1 MHDRQDAHKK
11 GSENSAS
18 GPKVKS
24 QFQSRPFALPAQSE
38 EASLSQ
44 QETPDLQTQLDR
56 ARRLGPNLSRVK
68 VKAQPSGGIQPQ
80 PLGWTIQRQDK
91 LVAQIGPP
99 KPLGWTIQRQDKLV
113 AQIGPPQPL
122 GRTIQRQDK
131 LVAQIGPP
139 QPLGRTIQRQDKLVA
154 QIRPPQPLG
163 WTIQRQDKLV
173 AQIEP
178 TKPLGWTIQR
188 SEVGEEDPLQRSPL
202 ATSITPLIQHQD
214 DEQDVHSQPSVQ
226 RAGEGSG
233 FQASTSVESGL
244 ASQQGGGSP
253 LDEEVRSFM
262 EPRFGNDF
270 SGVRIHTG
278 SNAVSMNKELHAQA
292 FTHGSDIYFN
302 EGKYNPGNNEGK
314 RLLAHELTHVVQQT
328 GAVQPKSVTKLTT
341 KENKVQAKKW
351 SAVSSD
357 ALPAVQLKE
366 NPQEQTGKNNQA
378 QPAKLAPAAATAT
391 ESGQGGAKPQAPAAK
406 GGTATATPKGESS
419 GGTGAAKQNVIKQTA
434 SGSADVGTG
443 GVGDAKSPASPQD
456 DPAFQAVVNK
466 AKGVAQDK
474 KKHDPAQAES
484 KEAQDASEP
493 PANEVESKAQDKQVQ
508 EMNQQQ
514 PGEFNAEA
522 FKTAVMEKVDQ
533 ASPKTLE
540 DADKF
545 KDSNLLDSVG
555 GSLSSQAKEAADQAA
570 GPVEEKTKEAPDTS
584 GIKPKEVKPLEKP
597 EAGAKPSDIGAAKA
611 TPKPKPEAEVS
622 APMKAESQKLDQQ
635 MAEANVTEE
644 QLANSNEPQFVKA
657 VGAKKE
663 AQAKAVEAPQTY
675 RQQEQATLNQA
686 QTEAQ
691 TTSQTELE
699 GMQGQR
705 EQLLTQVTGRQDET
719 KTKDEQER
727 TKIAN
732 DIDGIYQKTKS
743 DVEGILNG
751 LDTEVTNR
759 FKLAADT
766 AKQKFEEHVAPHME
780 EYKQRYDGIWGAGRW
795 VKDKLLGVP
804 PEVTAFFTEGRNQY
818 RQEMD
823 TALTG
828 IANYVA
834 EQLNQAKQRIDEGRQ
849 KIQEY
854 VASLP
859 EALQQVGTQAA
870 QDIQSKFDELEQSV
884 KDKET
889 QLVDTL
895 AQQYTENLQQ
905 LDAQIDEMKASN
917 QPWFAQAF
925 DAMAGAIES
934 INKLK
939 DMLMG
944 VLAKAASAIGSIIKD
959 PIGFLGHLVSG
970 IRQGLDNFVANI
982 MTHLQTGLMGWLT
995 GAMGAMGLQLPEDI
1009 FSLQGIFSLATQI
1022 LGLTWDYIRSKAV
1035 KMFGEPIVA
1044 GMEETVEIFQI
1055 IANQGPMG
1063 LWEHVQDQFGDL
1075 KETVIEEIKGML
1087 ITQVIMAGVK
1097 WIIGLLNPA
1106 SAFVKAAM
1114 AIYDI
1119 VMFFVNQ
1126 GSQVVEL
1133 VGAITDAVVAIASGA
1148 VGGAAKL
1155 VENALAKSLPVV
1167 IGFMAS
1173 LLGIGDLAKKVQGIV
1188 KKVRDRIDKAIDK
1201 VLQKA
1206 RNLFKGKKGSKEDTK
1221 KEDEAKHKKI
1231 AKAALEKIDREEE
1244 GKNTQEVIANKK
1256 KVAQQEIRAA
1266 KGKLSK
1272 NVKFTIDLLNENKA
1286 ESEEK
1291 LKWKAEIA
1299 PNTTTEDQEEKLE
1312 KGGRKPSKIK
1322 RISFAS
1328 SSSSDGTKQDE
1339 FPYEEAEFSS
1349 EERDKLKEQIGNFV
1363 GQLEKAKAGDSEKRK
1378 QLIKR
1383 LRGRDNQYSIEQG
1396 PLYGPFIQEEQS
1408 AISQLKIQI
1417 RGANYLLS
1425 LERGGSLLA
1434 DKVSQGMDIPK
1445 EEIPKQDSSK
1455 PHEQQQNDL
1464 EKRISALMRKHPND
1478 EVTMAVT
1485 EVIVSGT
1492 AAKNVVSALNLMTRQ
1507 YPNLRFKLL
1516 LQQETL
1522 RNDPNNPNNSTE
1534 GRQQGVTRKSNSNR
1548 VTIEIATTQ
1557 YILGEDVDYQAAKN
1571 SPNSNKPV
1579 IVFAG
1584 SRNEKSLA
1592 AYQIIPEGDTTAR
1605 DILIDLVNGAYN
1617 GLLPGVL

>member
-1 MHDRQDAHKK
+1 
-11 GSENSAS
+11 
-18 GPKVKS
+18 
-24 QFQSRPFALPAQSE
+24 
-38 EASLSQ
+38 
-44 QETPDLQTQLDR
+44 
-56 ARRLGPNLSRVK
+56 
-68 VKAQPSGGIQPQ
+68 
-80 PLGWTIQRQDK
+80 
-91 LVAQIGPP
+91 
-99 KPLGWTIQRQDKLV
+99 
-113 AQIGPPQPL
+113 
-122 GRTIQRQDK
+122 
-131 LVAQIGPP
+131 
-139 QPLGRTIQRQDKLVA
+139 
-154 QIRPPQPLG
+154 
-163 WTIQRQDKLV
+163 
-173 AQIEP
+173 
-178 TKPLGWTIQR
+178 
-188 SEVGEEDPLQRSPL
+188 
-202 ATSITPLIQHQD
+202 
-214 DEQDVHSQPSVQ
+214 
-226 RAGEGSG
+226 
-233 FQASTSVESGL
+233 
-244 ASQQGGGSP
+244 
-253 LDEEVRSFM
+253 
-262 EPRFGNDF
+262 
-270 SGVRIHTG
+270 
-278 SNAVSMNKELHAQA
+278 
-292 FTHGSDIYFN
+292 
-302 EGKYNPGNNEGK
+302 
-314 RLLAHELTHVVQQT
+314 
-328 GAVQPKSVTKLTT
+328 
-341 KENKVQAKKW
+341 
-351 SAVSSD
+351 
-357 ALPAVQLKE
+357 
-366 NPQEQTGKNNQA
+366 
-378 QPAKLAPAAATAT
+378 
-391 ESGQGGAKPQAPAAK
+391 
-406 GGTATATPKGESS
+406 
-419 GGTGAAKQNVIKQTA
+419 
-434 SGSADVGTG
+434 
-443 GVGDAKSPASPQD
+443 
-456 DPAFQAVVNK
+456 
-466 AKGVAQDK
+466 
-474 KKHDPAQAES
+474 
-484 KEAQDASEP
+484 
-493 PANEVESKAQDKQVQ
+493 
-508 EMNQQQ
+508 
-514 PGEFNAEA
+514 
-522 FKTAVMEKVDQ
+522 MEKVDQ
-533 ASPKTLE
+533 AAPKTLE

-545 KDSNLLDSVG
+545 KDNNLLDSVG
-555 GSLSSQAKEAADQAA
+555 GSLSSQAKEAAEQAA

-635 MAEANVTEE
+635 MAAANVTEE
-644 QLANSNEPQFVKA
+644 QLANSGESQFVKA

-691 TTSQTELE
+691 TTSQTQLE

-705 EQLLTQVTGRQDET
+705 EQLLTQVTGRQDEA

-732 DIDGIYQKTKS
+732 DIDSIYQKTKS

-759 FKLAADT
+759 FKVAADT

-804 PEVTAFFTEGRNQY
+804 SEVTAFFTEGRNLY
-818 RQEMD
+818 REEIN

-834 EQLNQAKQRIDEGRQ
+834 EQLNQAKQRIEEGRQ

-870 QDIQSKFDELEQSV
+870 QDIQSKFDELETSV

-925 DAMAGAIES
+925 DAMAGAIET

-970 IRQGLDNFVANI
+970 IRQGLDNFVGNI

-1009 FSLQGIFSLATQI
+1009 FSLQGIFSLVTQI
-1022 LGLTWDYIRSKAV
+1022 LGMTWDYIRLKAV
-1035 KMFGEPIVA
+1035 KLFGEPMVA
-1044 GMEETVEIFQI
+1044 GMEKSVEIFQI

-1063 LWEHVQDQFGDL
+1063 LWEHVQEQFGDL

-1133 VGAITDAVVAIASGA
+1133 VSAITDAVVAIASGA

-1167 IGFMAS
+1167 IGFLAS

-1206 RNLFKGKKGSKEDTK
+1206 RNLFKGKKASKEDTK

-1256 KVAQQEIRAA
+1256 KVAQQEIRVA
-1266 KGKLSK
+1266 KGKLSN

-1286 ESEEK
+1286 ESEGK

-1312 KGGRKPSKIK
+1312 QSGRKPSKIK

-1328 SSSSDGTKQDE
+1328 SSSFDETKPDE
-1339 FPYEEAEFSS
+1339 SSYEEAELSS

-1363 GQLEKAKAGDSEKRK
+1363 GQLEKAQAGDSQKRK

-1383 LRGRDNQYSIEQG
+1383 LRGEDKQYSIEQG

-1464 EKRISALMRKHPND
+1464 EQRISALMTKHPND

-1492 AAKNVVSALNLMTRQ
+1492 AAKNVVSALNSMTRQ

-1534 GRQQGVTRKSNSNR
+1534 GRQQGVTRKSRSNQ

>member
-1 MHDRQDAHKK
+1 V
-11 GSENSAS
+11 S
-18 GPKVKS
+18 P
-24 QFQSRPFALPAQSE
+24 QFQSRPFGLGAQSE
-38 EASLSQ
+38 TVTPQQ
-44 QETPDLQTQLDR
+44 QETPDLQTQLER
-56 ARRLGPNLSRVK
+56 AKRFGPDFSRVR
-68 VKAQPSGGIQPQ
+68 VRGEGPPPTIQSKLFFGEQEETVTDAMEKPVRSM
-80 PLGWTIQRQDK
+80 PAPRVNLPPIQRQDAQWVGMKPNPLAARMMPVVQRRDAELVGNQSNPLAARMMPVVQRRDAELVGNQPNPLAARMMPVVQRQPQPTVSIPRQPWIQRIEEQPEAK
-91 LVAQIGPP
+91 LEQEDESAPVQAKLENTTVQRQSEANFEEEAEESLPVQTQLENATVQRQSEVAQESEKEDHSMQLVQP
-99 KPLGWTIQRQDKLV
+99 KLTVGAPGDKYE
-113 AQIGPPQPL
+113 
-122 GRTIQRQDK
+122 
-131 LVAQIGPP
+131 
-139 QPLGRTIQRQDKLVA
+139 
-154 QIRPPQPLG
+154 
-163 WTIQRQDKLV
+163 
-173 AQIEP
+173 IEADSMAERVMSMNVP
-178 TKPLGWTIQR
+178 DAPAAIQR
-188 SEVGEEDPLQRSPL
+188 SEVGEEDPLQRQPL
-202 ATSITPLIQHQD
+202 ADSITPLIQRQSEEEED
-214 DEQDVHSQPSVQ
+214 IQTKPSVQ
-226 RAGEGSG
+226 RAGRDGGVQLRSSIEN
-233 FQASTSVESGL
+233 TL
-244 ASQQGGGSP
+244 ASQSGSGSP
-253 LDEEVRSFM
+253 LDEDVRSFM

-270 SGVRIHTG
+270 SSVRIHTG
-278 SNAVSMNKELHAQA
+278 STAVQMNKELHAQA
-292 FTHGSDIYFN
+292 FTHGSDVYFN
-302 EGKYNPGNNEGK
+302 EGKYNPGSNEGK
-314 RLLAHELTHVVQQT
+314 QLLAHELTHVVQQT
-328 GAVQPKSVTKLTT
+328 GAVQPKSATQWV
-341 KENKVQAKKW
+341 NKGNKIQAKGL
-351 SAVSSD
+351 SAVSSL
-357 ALPAVQLKE
+357 AQPAIQLKE
-366 NPQEQTGKNNQA
+366 NPQQQTEKDNKV
-378 QPAKLAPAAATAT
+378 QPAKPAQAAATAT
-391 ESGQGGAKPQAPAAK
+391 ESGQGGVKSQTPAAK
-406 GGTATATPKGESS
+406 GGTTAAKSQGQGN
-419 GGTGAAKQNVIKQTA
+419 GGTAAAKQNATKPA
-434 SGSADVGTG
+434 DSGSADVGTG
-443 GVGDAKSPASPQD
+443 GGGGTKSSASPQD

-484 KEAQDASEP
+484 KEAQDAAEP
-493 PANEVESKAQDKQVQ
+493 PSNEVESKAQDKQVG

-555 GSLSSQAKEAADQAA
+555 GSLSSQAKEAAEQAA
-570 GPVEEKTKEAPDTS
+570 GPVEEKTKEAPDTT

-622 APMKAESQKLDQQ
+622 APMKAESKKLDQQ

-804 PEVTAFFTEGRNQY
+804 SEVTAFFTEGRNLY

-834 EQLNQAKQRIDEGRQ
+834 EQLNQAKQRIDQGRQ

-870 QDIQSKFDELEQSV
+870 QDIQTKFDELEQSV

-895 AQQYTENLQQ
+895 AQQYNENLQQ

-925 DAMAGAIES
+925 DAMAGAIET

-970 IRQGLDNFVANI
+970 IRQGLDNFVGNI

-1009 FSLQGIFSLATQI
+1009 FSLQGIFSLVTQI
-1022 LGLTWDYIRSKAV
+1022 LGMTWDYIRLKAV
-1035 KMFGEPIVA
+1035 KLFGEPMVA
-1044 GMEETVEIFQI
+1044 GMEKSVEIFQI

-1063 LWEHVQDQFGDL
+1063 LWEHVQEQFGDL

-1167 IGFMAS
+1167 IGFLAS

-1188 KKVRDRIDKAIDK
+1188 KKVRDRIDLAIDK

-1206 RNLFKGKKGSKEDTK
+1206 KSLFKGKKGKGNKDKDEPHS
-1221 KEDEAKHKKI
+1221 EDETNKSKAVKEKVKRELNSKLPKKVS
-1231 AKAALEKIDREEE
+1231 EVDKIRSVINSIHDKYQKEGLKYIDVRRASNKSAHYKLYISASPEEE
-1244 GKNTQEVIANKK
+1244 GGEFILDPPKLDIKDIDPAEPQAKFNTWLIAKFN
-1256 KVAQQEIRAA
+1256 
-1266 KGKLSK
+1266 
-1272 NVKFTIDLLNENKA
+1272 NVMLGRTNSDTTLNEY
-1286 ESEEK
+1286 EK
-1291 LKWKAEIA
+1291 LKAAGMHAEGRLVTKLREKWNELPHQKEGKNILEVDINNSPCGESTGHNCSRVLFDLAQEKNLILRLRILSFYSGGAYKHTGGTHSRTQQPKEPGSLEGLVLLLSNPDISINILTLEDLKDYGFDIDNLPPKQRKALRDKIIKRA
-1299 PNTTTEDQEEKLE
+1299 TRLE
-1312 KGGRKPSKIK
+1312 KKV
-1322 RISFAS
+1322 
-1328 SSSSDGTKQDE
+1328 D
-1339 FPYEEAEFSS
+1339 EAE
-1349 EERDKLKEQIGNFV
+1349 DLD
-1363 GQLEKAKAGDSEKRK
+1363 AK
-1378 QLIKR
+1378 
-1383 LRGRDNQYSIEQG
+1383 
-1396 PLYGPFIQEEQS
+1396 
-1408 AISQLKIQI
+1408 
-1417 RGANYLLS
+1417 
-1425 LERGGSLLA
+1425 
-1434 DKVSQGMDIPK
+1434 
-1445 EEIPKQDSSK
+1445 
-1455 PHEQQQNDL
+1455 
-1464 EKRISALMRKHPND
+1464 
-1478 EVTMAVT
+1478 
-1485 EVIVSGT
+1485 
-1492 AAKNVVSALNLMTRQ
+1492 
-1507 YPNLRFKLL
+1507 
-1516 LQQETL
+1516 
-1522 RNDPNNPNNSTE
+1522 
-1534 GRQQGVTRKSNSNR
+1534 
-1548 VTIEIATTQ
+1548 
-1557 YILGEDVDYQAAKN
+1557 
-1571 SPNSNKPV
+1571 
-1579 IVFAG
+1579 
-1584 SRNEKSLA
+1584 
-1592 AYQIIPEGDTTAR
+1592 
-1605 DILIDLVNGAYN
+1605 
-1617 GLLPGVL
+1617 